1 MRYSKKHIAFG
12 HIGLLLLLLTIYP
25 PQTIPEKLAVT
36 FLASFLVSYGLTE
49 NLYPSV
55 GVAMGFVCFVAL
67 INPLPSDV
75 EYFEEKKEEKK
86 LVPAGEEVKDVK
98 RFSDTET
105 QPVDTLAL
113 KEGELE
119 DLLKKDD
126 GDQPK
131 KTEQFTGLPGLDNLL
146 DMAKQDAKN
155 NMAPLPAEKVTPAQA
170 QRQTYQLIDTV
181 KQLKETMESM
191 MPLLTSGKQIMDMY
205 KSLDI
210 PEMGIEKKKKE

>member
-12 HIGLLLLLLTIYP
+12 HVGVLLLLLALSP
-25 PQTIPEKLAVT
+25 PKTIPEKLAVT

-49 NLYPSV
+49 ELYQSM

-86 LVPAGEEVKDVK
+86 LVPAGDEAKDVK

-126 GDQPK
+126 GEKAK
-131 KTEQFTGLPGLDNLL
+131 KTEGFLPGLDNLL
-146 DMAKQDAKN
+146 EMAKQDAKN